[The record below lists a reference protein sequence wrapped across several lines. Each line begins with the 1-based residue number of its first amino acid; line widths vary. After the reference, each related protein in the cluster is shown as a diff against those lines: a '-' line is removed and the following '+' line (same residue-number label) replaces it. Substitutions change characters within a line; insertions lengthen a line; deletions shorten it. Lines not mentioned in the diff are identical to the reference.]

1 MLSDAALP
9 PEPTVSEHCIPYT
22 AIPHSSRLFLDYLFD
37 FQKVSEFYPRPAN
50 RSWLADEAKRV
61 QYDPERRSRVSTVL
75 ERQNKAFGVGEKAQL
90 ALRRFREGAVAV
102 VTGQQVGLF
111 GGPLY
116 SLLKAA
122 SALNAA
128 GELNRAGIPAVAV
141 FWLATS
147 DHDLAEVDHA
157 LLPAGPG
164 QLRELKS
171 TSKGRRNSPVGEVEF
186 APEIERLAQQAAELL
201 GDSQAA
207 DDLKASYRAGENYG
221 SAYGKLFARIF
232 RDHELVFI
240 DSLDEDLHR
249 IAAPVYAQALQQ
261 AESIDKELLARGK
274 QLREAG
280 YHEQVKVTGE
290 STLLFSLHG
299 GERTVIHRANGG
311 FLIGTA
317 KASRDELL
325 ARVLQRPEEFSPNAL
340 LRPVVQDFLL
350 PTVAYFGG
358 AAEVAY
364 FAQSA
369 VVYQHLLGRVT
380 PILSRLSAT
389 VVNQRMQ
396 RLLKRYRL
404 SLIDLFAGSENLK
417 ALLGS
422 RVLPE
427 SLHDT
432 LDIAAD
438 AIRENIQKMQNGLR
452 ILDPTLVPAAEKAA
466 RKMKYQVE
474 RLRTRAARAE
484 LLRDQQLERDAAE
497 LIAGLYPAKTLQE
510 RELAGISMLAAHGS
524 DLLDRFIEAART
536 ECGAHQV
543 LEV

>member
-1 MLSDAALP
+1 M
-9 PEPTVSEHCIPYT
+9 SEHCIPYT
-22 AIPHSSRLFLDYLFD
+22 AIPHSSKLFLDYLFH
-37 FQKVSEFYPRPAN
+37 FQNVSEFYPRPAN

-61 QYDPERRSRVSTVL
+61 QYDPERRSRVANVL
-75 ERQNKAFGVGEKAQL
+75 DKQNASFGVGEKAQE

-128 GELNRAGIPAVAV
+128 EELNRAGVPAVAV

-157 LLPAGPG
+157 LFPAGPG

-171 TSKGRRNSPVGEVEF
+171 TSKGRRNAPVGEVAF
-186 APEIERLAQQAAELL
+186 SAEIERLAQQAATLL
-201 GDSQAA
+201 GDTQAA
-207 DDLKASYRAGENYG
+207 EDLTASYRAGENYG

-232 RDHELVFI
+232 RDHGLIFI
-240 DSLDEDLHR
+240 DSLDEELHR
-249 IAAPVYAQALQQ
+249 IAAPLYAQALEH
-261 AESIDKELLARGK
+261 AESIDRELLARGQ
-274 QLREAG
+274 QLRVAG

-317 KASRDELL
+317 KAAREELL
-325 ARVLQRPEEFSPNAL
+325 ARVLQNPEEFSPNAL
-340 LRPVVQDFLL
+340 LRPVVQDYLL

-369 VVYQHLLGRVT
+369 IVYQHLLGRVT

-389 VVNQRMQ
+389 LVNQRMQ

-404 SLIDLFAGSENLK
+404 TLTDLFAGTEHLK
-417 ALLGS
+417 DLLGS

-427 SLHDT
+427 GLHDT
-432 LDIAAD
+432 FDVTAD
-438 AIRENIQKMQNGLR
+438 AIRENIQKMQDGLR
-452 ILDPTLVPAAEKAA
+452 MLDPSLVPAAEKAA
-466 RKMKYQVE
+466 RKMKYQVK
-474 RLRTRAARAE
+474 RLRTKAARAE
-484 LLRDQQLERDAAE
+484 LRRDQQLERDASE

-510 RELAGISMLAAHGS
+510 RELAGISMLAAHGP
-524 DLLDRFIEAART
+524 DLLDRLIEAART
-536 ECGAHQV
+536 ECGAHQ
-543 LEV
+543 LIEL